1 MGWIFLRANF
11 LIDIPLLEV
20 SDLEKKYRIKDNI
33 QILIKKRDGYSL
45 YLIDQNSGF
54 IAVGNKITYSIIR
67 ELQKETTLNKIVY
80 NLSKIYSNV
89 SVKKIENETKHII
102 QWLENHKMLSS
113 YYPRGEVI

>member
-1 MGWIFLRANF
+1 MIG
-11 LIDIPLLEV
+11 IPPQEV
-20 SDLEKKYRIKDNI
+20 TDLEKRYKIKDNI
-33 QILIKKRDGYSL
+33 QILIKKGDGYSL

-67 ELQKETTLNKIVY
+67 ELQKETTLSKIIY
-80 NLSKIYSNV
+80 NLSKNYSAV
-89 SVKKIENETKHII
+89 SVKKIESETKNII